1 MNDPLPQLPAATSIF
16 FSVIVFL
23 VLLAIGAGVRATA
36 DRLGFPRGGSRRLAT
51 DVLLVLIAWLAL
63 TAWLAT
69 SGILLQFDALP
80 PRIMLVLVPA
90 LAAVLLIG
98 TAPKFSPFLLAVPLA
113 WIVALQTFRLPLEL
127 VLWQLCRARVIAPL
141 MTFEGR
147 NFDILIGATAPVV
160 AWLYATGRL
169 SLRWVGWW
177 NVLGLLLL
185 ANVVTHGLLSA
196 PTPFQQIDAQPP
208 TTFVARFPY
217 VWLVALLV
225 PLALFGHILALR
237 ILGVEK
243 TRQARA
249 DKTQP

>member
-16 FSVIVFL
+16 FSAIVFL
-23 VLLAIGAGVRATA
+23 VLVAIGVGVRAAA
-36 DRLGFPRGGSRRLAT
+36 DRQGFPRGGSRRLAT

-69 SGILLQFDALP
+69 SGVLLQFDALP
-80 PRIMLVLVPA
+80 PRIVLVLVPA
-90 LAAVLLIG
+90 IAAVLVIG
-98 TAPKFSPFLLAVPLA
+98 TAPKFSRFLLAVPLA
-113 WIVALQTFRLPLEL
+113 WIIALQTFRLPLEL
-127 VLWQLCRARVIAPL
+127 VLWQLHKAGVISPL

-147 NFDILIGATAPVV
+147 NFDIVIGATAPVI
-160 AWLYATGRL
+160 AWLYATGKLPLRL
-169 SLRWVGWW
+169 VGWW
-177 NVLGLLLL
+177 NVLGLVLLT
-185 ANVVTHGLLSA
+185 NVVLHGLLSA

-208 TTFVARFPY
+208 TSFVARFPY

-225 PLALFGHILALR
+225 PLALFSHILALR

-249 DKTQP
+249 DRAQS